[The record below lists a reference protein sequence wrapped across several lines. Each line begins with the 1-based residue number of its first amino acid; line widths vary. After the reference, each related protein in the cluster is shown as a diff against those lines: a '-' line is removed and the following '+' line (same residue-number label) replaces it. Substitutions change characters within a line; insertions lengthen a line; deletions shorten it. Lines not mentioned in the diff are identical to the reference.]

1 MIVLTGSCTQRNSR
15 VPTVVD
21 GSKGVKRKWFLGGTT
36 VIMITI
42 IKMWI
47 KPGRH
52 HGDVELVLVKV
63 PSHTKASPARSKYNH
78 TGL

>member
-1 MIVLTGSCTQRNSR
+1 M
-15 VPTVVD
+15 D

-36 VIMITI
+36 VIMTNKIRMIT
-42 IKMWI
+42 
-47 KPGRH
+47 PRRH

-63 PSHTKASPARSKYNH
+63 PSHTKASPSRPKYNH